1 MFHQAW
7 AIDKQECKMIKT
19 DSLIT
24 HIPEK
29 RLVAH
34 ISHIS
39 ISFPCRSQLPLSVP
53 ILLTAELRND

>member
-24 HIPEK
+24 HIPKK

-34 ISHIS
+34 MIETLIFFPAAHSSHFLFQYS
-39 ISFPCRSQLPLSVP
+39 
-53 ILLTAELRND
+53 